1 MEITFETVWQELQN
15 RLRPGLII
23 PNWTY
28 LKGYLGDTMRIEEV
42 EDVEIVV
49 QAPKAKTLQHVSKAN
64 FEIIWK
70 IWPEYKTGLLPRQEM
85 IEITRYS
92 KYIISIFHWLDT
104 HSTP

>member
-1 MEITFETVWQELQN
+1 MEHSFESLWQELQH

-49 QAPKAKTLQHVSKAN
+49 KAPKAKTLQHVSKAN

-70 IWPEYKTGLLPRQEM
+70 IWPAYKTGRLQRQEM
-85 IEITRYS
+85 REMTYYS
-92 KYIISIFHWLDT
+92 KYIISILHWLET
-104 HSTP
+104 HSP